1 MFSLVERHTL
11 MVELLAKLPDRIF
24 LNEYEIYNRLT
35 SGLSIPFGGI
45 NVNKDGNTVTVP
57 VKGLIEM
64 LFDISGLTD
73 CEKSVMRYMSI
84 MPVTGIAV
92 RLFEKLTGHSRNEIL
107 SLKKTNWIMLD
118 EERLTIRLHPLICET
133 VLSSDDTDTKPSA
146 ENCAEIIDRVKTER
160 DTCEKGCPMWH
171 IYNKILACVAVN
183 IYFHTIESYG
193 ALDFLIDECSSSIIF
208 LNQAMRK
215 YINTDSIEQKGASD
229 ALPDQNDAKNTT

>member
-1 MFSLVERHTL
+1 

-35 SGLSIPFGGI
+35 SGLSIPFEGI

-57 VKGLIEM
+57 AKGLIEM
-64 LFDISGLTD
+64 LFDISDLTD

-84 MPVTGIAV
+84 MPVTGIDV
-92 RLFEKLTGHSRNEIL
+92 GLFEKLTGHFRNEIL
-107 SLKKTNWIMLD
+107 SLKKANWIMLD

-171 IYNKILACVAVN
+171 IYNKILARAAVN
-183 IYFHTIESYG
+183 IHFHTIESYG
-193 ALDFLIDECSSSIIF
+193 VLDVLIDKYRSPIIS
-208 LNQAMRK
+208 LNQVLRE
-215 YINTDSIEQKGASD
+215 YIITDSIEQKGASD
-229 ALPDQNDAKNTT
+229 ILPDQNDAMNAT